1 MDQSRVAVFGTG
13 VMGYGIAL
21 LCLGR
26 GLSVVVLSGSPDR
39 AGALVERLHRD
50 EPEAGGELTTDV
62 AALPEPWQPLDRL
75 ASNT

>member
-1 MDQSRVAVFGTG
+1 VDQSRVAVFGTG

-39 AGALVERLHRD
+39 AGALVERLQCLVRWPHGD
-50 EPEAGGELTTDV
+50 DDQIILGDGV
-62 AALPEPWQPLDRL
+62 
-75 ASNT
+75 